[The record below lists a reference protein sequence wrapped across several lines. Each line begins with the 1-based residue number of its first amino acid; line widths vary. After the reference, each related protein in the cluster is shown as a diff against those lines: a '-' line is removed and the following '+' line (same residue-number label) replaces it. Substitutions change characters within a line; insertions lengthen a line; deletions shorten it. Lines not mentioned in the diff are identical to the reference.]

1 MNKSDLKNFAIRAR
15 LELLQR
21 VADRAAL
28 YGVDEAKSKTRTIA
42 SSETF
47 HKLDG
52 AVLTDTEIRQR
63 NALIARV
70 YRLGYRPAM
79 EEAAYTWFNRF
90 IAIKYMQ
97 EHLLLP
103 VLQRVLPDS
112 PGVLPQVLREAQDV
126 SLPGVNPAAVLALLD
141 ANQTDE
147 LYKLLLIAL
156 CNALS
161 DPLPGMFEKISQT
174 SELLFPDALLKAE
187 SVLGE
192 LAKLDADIWAD
203 IQVIGWLYQYY
214 NTQLKDETFELLKKN
229 VKITKDR
236 IGAATQLFTPE
247 WIVRY
252 MVENSLGR
260 LWQEGHHDKNLRMKW
275 RYYMDEAPQE
285 PEVAAQLA
293 ELRRGY
299 AALQPE
305 QLTVLDPCMGSGHI
319 LVYAFDVLMD
329 IYRSVGYTDRDAV
342 QSIMENNLYGLDI
355 DDRAAQLAYFAL
367 MMKACEYDRRFLRR
381 GVQPHVCAIAESVPV
396 DEHLLDVFGT
406 EKPLARQLLRTF
418 SNAKEYGNLLS
429 VDMTQDEL
437 RRLSSRVDELE
448 SSSQNSLL
456 AMADSAQSVAAVK
469 PLLQQSQILACK
481 YDSVITNPPYMGGSG
496 MNENLSRFVKENYP
510 DSKSDLFACF
520 IERGNTMVKTN
531 GLNCMVTMQSWMF
544 LSSFEK
550 MRCHILKT
558 KDIVCLMHM
567 ENMVL
572 GIAFGTA
579 VTIFKNAHTHG
590 YKGTYNQ
597 IKLCDIENEVPKTF
611 PVSENRFSQVST
623 DNFSKIPGAPV
634 AYWVSERFLQ
644 SFVTG
649 IMLGKIADSKQ
660 GLATSDN
667 DKFVRFWYEPSFCKL
682 TLHAHDATEAVKLN
696 AKWVPYNKGGNFRK
710 WYGNNEF
717 VVNWENNGYE
727 IKHLYDKNGKL
738 RSRPQNTQYY
748 FRESGSWSLISS
760 SVAAF
765 RYKPYGHIF
774 DVAGM
779 SFFSDDNLYFLLGL
793 CNSVYTMQVLAI
805 VAPTINYQCGDIANI
820 PVKLVLK
827 ENVEKKVS
835 DNILLSRNDW
845 DSFETSWD
853 FKKHPMI

>member
-70 YRLGYRPAM
+70 YRLGYRPAI

-97 EHLLLP
+97 EHQLLP

-112 PGVLPQVLREAQDV
+112 PSVLPQVLREAQDV
-126 SLPGVNPAAVLALLD
+126 SLPGVDPAAVLALLD
-141 ANQTDE
+141 ANRTDE

-192 LAKLDADIWAD
+192 LAKLDADSWSD

-406 EKPLARQLLRTF
+406 EKPLARQLVHTF
-418 SNAKEYGNLLS
+418 ANAKEYGSLLS
-429 VDMTQDEL
+429 VDLTQEEL

-456 AMADSAQSVAAVK
+456 AMADSAQAVAVVK
-469 PLLQQSQILACK
+469 PLLQQSQILARK
-481 YDSVITNPPYMGGSG
+481 YDAVITNPPYMGGSG
-496 MNENLSRFVKENYP
+496 MNENLSRFVKEHYP

-634 AYWVSERFLQ
+634 AYWVSERVINVFSNSIKAGNLAEFKHGM
-644 SFVTG
+644 STG
-649 IMLGKIADSKQ
+649 K
-660 GLATSDN
+660 N
-667 DKFVRFWYEPSFCKL
+667 
-682 TLHAHDATEAVKLN
+682 EAVLRLWHEVTMKKICFEASSHQDLYN
-696 AKWVPYNKGGNFRK
+696 TGKRFVPYNKGGEFRK
-710 WYGNNEF
+710 WYGNQDYIL
-717 VVNWENNGYE
+717 G
-727 IKHLYDKNGKL
+727 YDKVYDALMDTFDGHRHDN
-738 RSRPQNTQYY
+738 RATY
-748 FRESGSWSLISS
+748 FMENISWSKVTSGGL
-760 SVAAF
+760 AM
-765 RYKPYGHIF
+765 RYFPIGFVY
-774 DVAGM
+774 DVAGCSAFVKKEYTFYLLAFFNIKIKDILVSAM
-779 SFFSDDNLYFLLGL
+779 S
-793 CNSVYTMQVLAI
+793 
-805 VAPTINYQCGDIANI
+805 PTINYEVGQ
-820 PVKLVLK
+820 LK
-827 ENVEKKVS
+827 NSPIVISVEKLPFINRIVKN
-835 DNILLSRNDW
+835 NIEISNSDW
-845 DSFETSWD
+845 DSFETSWN